1 MAAGQLIPNIHE
13 HKKVGD
19 DLDDI
24 YIETVEN
31 ATKMRGYLQHPAG
44 NRREVFLRFY
54 YPFTSLFYHTRN
66 LRDMKDVSDD
76 ELGAIERWIDDEQK
90 PTKHRMREGLRLFNS
105 YQKLIL
111 GKEIIALH
119 R

>member
-1 MAAGQLIPNIHE
+1 MAGGQLIPNIHE
-13 HKKVGD
+13 HKRVGD

-24 YIETVEN
+24 YLETVEA
-31 ATKMRGYLQHPAG
+31 ATKIRGYLQHPAG
-44 NRREVFLRFY
+44 NRRDVFLRFY

-66 LRDMKDVSDD
+66 LRDMKDVPEVDMKEIEYWIED
-76 ELGAIERWIDDEQK
+76 EDR
-90 PTKHRMREGLRLFNS
+90 PTKRRMRAGLVLFNK